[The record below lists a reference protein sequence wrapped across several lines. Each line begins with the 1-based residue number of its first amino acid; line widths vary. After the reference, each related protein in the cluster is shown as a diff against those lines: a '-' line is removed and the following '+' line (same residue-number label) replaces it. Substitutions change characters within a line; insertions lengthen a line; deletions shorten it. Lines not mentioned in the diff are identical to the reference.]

1 MSITYATS
9 ATRPTPDQAPA
20 GLHHLSQARIPTAHG
35 TFTMHVFREAGK
47 PLEHLALVKGGTASS
62 TMLRIHSEC
71 MTGDVFG
78 SLRCDC
84 GPQLQL
90 ALREVGQLEHG
101 IILYLRQEGRGIGL
115 VNKLRAYE
123 LQDQGLDTVEANL
136 QLGFAP
142 DQRDFAVAAH
152 MLKSLGVQEV
162 RLLTNNPRKVAAL
175 VSNGIH
181 VIERIPAVSEPQAEN
196 SHYLATKALKLGHQM
211 DWLP

>member
-1 MSITYATS
+1 MYATS
-9 ATRPTPDQAPA
+9 ATRPTLEHPPA
-20 GLHHLSQARIPTAHG
+20 GLQHLSQARIPTVHG
-35 TFTMHVFREAGK
+35 TFTLHVFREEEK
-47 PLEHLALVKGGTASS
+47 QLEHLALVKGGTSPS

-90 ALREVGQLEHG
+90 ALREVAQLEHG

-115 VNKLRAYE
+115 VNKLRAYQ

-142 DQRDFAVAAH
+142 DQRDFSVAAD

-175 VSNGIH
+175 VSCGIH
-181 VIERIPAVSEPQAEN
+181 VIERIPAVSEPQSEN
-196 SHYLATKALKLGHQM
+196 SHYLATKARKLGHQM